1 MAADT
6 KMVALFAEEAELE
19 ALPEHEVTAA
29 VSTRLAI
36 VQKICTALQHDGPN
50 HLGLWLIR

>member
-1 MAADT
+1 
-6 KMVALFAEEAELE
+6 MVALFAEEAELE